1 MVDETTTASR
11 VVCLNCGFET
21 DAGSDEWG
29 TADHPSLGSLTQ
41 CPECASTN
49 TTSR

>member
-1 MVDETTTASR
+1 MVDDATTTSR
-11 VVCLNCGFET
+11 IVCLNCGFEPA
-21 DAGSDEWG
+21 AGSDEWG

-41 CPECASTN
+41 CPECSSTN